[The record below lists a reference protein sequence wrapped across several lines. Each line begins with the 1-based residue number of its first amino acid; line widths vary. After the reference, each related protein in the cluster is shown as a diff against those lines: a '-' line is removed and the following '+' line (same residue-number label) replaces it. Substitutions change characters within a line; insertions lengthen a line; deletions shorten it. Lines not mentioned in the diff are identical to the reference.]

1 MPASEY
7 LHKSHNVSVLMY
19 HIVCPIKYRKAV
31 LNQEVEKQLRL
42 CCEMIEE
49 RYEVTFLEIGVDKD
63 HVHYLVQ
70 SVPAI
75 SPARLVQMIK
85 SLTARWIFE
94 QVPRIKKLLWGGA
107 LWTSGYF
114 IATVGR
120 HGSET
125 AISKYVRNQGQGK
138 VEYRVIHQ
146 KSLFG
151 DDGA

>member
-1 MPASEY
+1 
-7 LHKSHNVSVLMY
+7 
-19 HIVCPIKYRKAV
+19 
-31 LNQEVEKQLRL
+31 
-42 CCEMIEE
+42 MIEE
-49 RYEVTFLEIGVDKD
+49 RYEIVFLEIGVDND

-70 SVPAI
+70 SIPAT
-75 SPARLVQMIK
+75 SPSRLVQMIK

-94 QVPRIKKLLWGGA
+94 QVPGIKKKLWGGA

-125 AISKYVRNQGQGK
+125 AISKYVRNQGQ